1 MTYIIRNPKLLNL
14 NKKYFITVG
23 TFDGV
28 HLGHQKIITHLVK
41 KAKQKN
47 CGTLLL
53 TFDPHPRK
61 VVQPSNAP
69 MLLQTIEE
77 RSEILS
83 KLGLE
88 IIFVQP
94 FTKAFSKLNAEEYV
108 KDILVNQLNVEHLL
122 VGYNHRFGKNRTAN
136 IFDLKKL
143 GKKYKFSVGEIQ
155 AHIVNKI
162 TVSSTKIRHA
172 INNGNIK
179 YANSLLGHTYKLRG
193 IVMKGR
199 QNGKKI
205 GFPTANVKI
214 NEREK
219 ILPKNGVYAV
229 KVNYNEMTN
238 LAMMNIGTNPTFS
251 GNYISNEVHLINWD
265 GNLYKKEIEIFFIE
279 RIRDE
284 KKFNS
289 IQDLSIQLQN
299 DKNYV
304 LKKFK
309 NLNL

>member
-28 HLGHQKIITHLVK
+28 HLGHQKIITQLVK
-41 KAKQKN
+41 KAKQKD

-69 MLLQTIEE
+69 LLLQTIEE

-88 IIFVQP
+88 IIFIQP
-94 FTKAFSKLNAEEYV
+94 FTKAFSKLNSEEYV

-122 VGYNHRFGKNRTAN
+122 VGYNHRFGKNSTAN
-136 IFDLKKL
+136 IFDLNKL
-143 GKKYKFSVGEIQ
+143 GKKYKFSVSEIQ

-172 INNGNIK
+172 ISNGNIK
-179 YANSLLGHTYKLRG
+179 YANSLLGHTYKLKG

-214 NEREK
+214 KEREK
-219 ILPKNGVYAV
+219 GM
-229 KVNYNEMTN
+229 E
-238 LAMMNIGTNPTFS
+238 
-251 GNYISNEVHLINWD
+251 
-265 GNLYKKEIEIFFIE
+265 
-279 RIRDE
+279 
-284 KKFNS
+284 
-289 IQDLSIQLQN
+289 
-299 DKNYV
+299 
-304 LKKFK
+304 
-309 NLNL
+309 

>member
-28 HLGHQKIITHLVK
+28 HLGHQKIINQLVK

-69 MLLQTIEE
+69 LLLQTIEE

-94 FTKAFSKLNAEEYV
+94 FTKAFSKLNSEEYV
-108 KDILVNQLNVEHLL
+108 KDVLVNQLNVEHLL

-143 GKKYKFSVGEIQ
+143 GKKYKFSVSEIQ

-179 YANSLLGHTYKLRG
+179 YANSLLGHTYKLKG

-214 NEREK
+214 KEREK

-229 KVNYNEMTN
+229 KVNYNEITH
-238 LAMMNIGTNPTFS
+238 LAMMNIGTNPTFN

-265 GNLYKKEIEIFFIE
+265 GDLYKKEIEIFFIE

-299 DKNYV
+299 DKNYI
-304 LKKFK
+304 LEKFK

>member
-143 GKKYKFSVGEIQ
+143 GKKYKFSVSEIQ

-179 YANSLLGHTYKLRG
+179 YANSLLGHTYKLKG

-299 DKNYV
+299 DKIFV

>member
-14 NKKYFITVG
+14 KKKYFITVG

-122 VGYNHRFGKNRTAN
+122 VGYNHRFGRNRTAN

-179 YANSLLGHTYKLRG
+179 YANSLLGHTYKLKG

-265 GNLYKKEIEIFFIE
+265 GNLYKIEIEIFFIE

>member
-28 HLGHQKIITHLVK
+28 HLGHQKIITQLVK

-69 MLLQTIEE
+69 LLLQTIEE

-88 IIFVQP
+88 IIFIQP
-94 FTKAFSKLNAEEYV
+94 FTKAFSKLNSEEYV

-143 GKKYKFSVGEIQ
+143 GKKYKFSVSEIQ

-179 YANSLLGHTYKLRG
+179 YANSLLGHTYKLKG

-229 KVNYNEMTN
+229 KVNYNEITH
-238 LAMMNIGTNPTFS
+238 LAMMNIGTNPTFN

-299 DKNYV
+299 DKNYI
-304 LKKFK
+304 LEKFK

>member
-179 YANSLLGHTYKLRG
+179 YANSLLGHTYKLKG

-214 NEREK
+214 KEREK

-229 KVNYNEMTN
+229 KVNYNEITH

>member
-122 VGYNHRFGKNRTAN
+122 VGYNHRFGKNRNAN

-179 YANSLLGHTYKLRG
+179 YANSLLGHTYKLKG

-289 IQDLSIQLQN
+289 IQDLSIQLHN

-304 LKKFK
+304 LEKFK

>member
-179 YANSLLGHTYKLRG
+179 YANSLLGHTYKLKG

-229 KVNYNEMTN
+229 KVNYNKMTN

-251 GNYISNEVHLINWD
+251 GNYISNEVHLINWN

-299 DKNYV
+299 DKNYI
-304 LKKFK
+304 LEKFK

>member
-88 IIFVQP
+88 IIFIQP
-94 FTKAFSKLNAEEYV
+94 FTKAFSKLNSEEYV

-179 YANSLLGHTYKLRG
+179 YANSLLGHTYKLKG

-229 KVNYNEMTN
+229 KVNYNKMTN

-251 GNYISNEVHLINWD
+251 GNYISN
-265 GNLYKKEIEIFFIE
+265 
-279 RIRDE
+279 
-284 KKFNS
+284 
-289 IQDLSIQLQN
+289 
-299 DKNYV
+299 
-304 LKKFK
+304 
-309 NLNL
+309 

>member
-143 GKKYKFSVGEIQ
+143 GKKYKFSVSEIQ

-179 YANSLLGHTYKLRG
+179 YANSLLGHTYKLKG

-299 DKNYV
+299 DKNFV

>member
-14 NKKYFITVG
+14 KKKYFITVG

-172 INNGNIK
+172 ISNGNIK
-179 YANSLLGHTYKLRG
+179 YANSLLGHTYKLKG

-214 NEREK
+214 KEREK

-229 KVNYNEMTN
+229 KVNYNEITH
-238 LAMMNIGTNPTFS
+238 LAMMNIGTNPTFN
-251 GNYISNEVHLINWD
+251 GNYISNEVHLINWN

-289 IQDLSIQLQN
+289 IQDLSIQLHN

-304 LKKFK
+304 LEKFK

>member
-122 VGYNHRFGKNRTAN
+122 VGYNHRFGKNRTSN

-179 YANSLLGHTYKLRG
+179 YANSLLGHTYKLKG

-229 KVNYNEMTN
+229 KVNYNKMTN

>member
-41 KAKQKN
+41 KAKQKE

-162 TVSSTKIRHA
+162 TVSSTKIRRA

-179 YANSLLGHTYKLRG
+179 YANSLLGHTYKLKG

>member
-122 VGYNHRFGKNRTAN
+122 VGYNHRFGKNRNAN

-172 INNGNIK
+172 INNGNIN
-179 YANSLLGHTYKLRG
+179 YANSLLGHTYKLKG

-289 IQDLSIQLQN
+289 SQDLSIQLQN

>member
-179 YANSLLGHTYKLRG
+179 YANSLLGHTYKLKG

-279 RIRDE
+279 RIREE

>member
-108 KDILVNQLNVEHLL
+108 RDILVNQLNVEHLL

-179 YANSLLGHTYKLRG
+179 YANSLLGHTYKLKG

>member
-28 HLGHQKIITHLVK
+28 HLGHQKIINQLVK

-69 MLLQTIEE
+69 LLLQTIEE

-94 FTKAFSKLNAEEYV
+94 FTKAFSKLNSEEYV

-143 GKKYKFSVGEIQ
+143 GKKYKFSVSEIQ

-179 YANSLLGHTYKLRG
+179 YANSLLGHTYKLKG

>member
-179 YANSLLGHTYKLRG
+179 YANSLLGQTYKLKG

-229 KVNYNEMTN
+229 KVNYNEITH

-251 GNYISNEVHLINWD
+251 GNYISNEVHLINWN

-289 IQDLSIQLQN
+289 IQDLSIQLHN

-304 LKKFK
+304 LEKFK

>member
-179 YANSLLGHTYKLRG
+179 YANSLLGHTYKLKG

-304 LKKFK
+304 LEKFK

>member
-143 GKKYKFSVGEIQ
+143 GKKYKFSVSEIQ

>member
-143 GKKYKFSVGEIQ
+143 GKKYKFSVSEIQ

-179 YANSLLGHTYKLRG
+179 YANSLLGHTYKLKG

>member
-172 INNGNIK
+172 VNNGNIK
-179 YANSLLGHTYKLRG
+179 YANSLLGHTYKLKG

>member
-122 VGYNHRFGKNRTAN
+122 VGYNHRFGKNRNAN

-179 YANSLLGHTYKLRG
+179 YANSLLGHTYKLKG

>member
-28 HLGHQKIITHLVK
+28 HLGHQKIINQLVK

-69 MLLQTIEE
+69 LLLQTIEE

-94 FTKAFSKLNAEEYV
+94 FTKAFSKLNSEEYV

-143 GKKYKFSVGEIQ
+143 GKKYKFSVSEIQ

-179 YANSLLGHTYKLRG
+179 YANSLLGHTYKLKG

-214 NEREK
+214 KEREK

-229 KVNYNEMTN
+229 KVNYNEITH
-238 LAMMNIGTNPTFS
+238 LAMMNIGTNPTFN

-265 GNLYKKEIEIFFIE
+265 GDLYKKEIEIFFIE
-279 RIRDE
+279 RIRDD

-299 DKNYV
+299 DKNYI
-304 LKKFK
+304 LEKFK

>member
-179 YANSLLGHTYKLRG
+179 YANSLLGHTYKLKG

-289 IQDLSIQLQN
+289 IRDLSMQLQN

-304 LKKFK
+304 LEKFK

>member
-14 NKKYFITVG
+14 KKKYFITVG

-122 VGYNHRFGKNRTAN
+122 VGYNHRFGKNRNAN

-179 YANSLLGHTYKLRG
+179 YANSLLGHTYKLKG

-229 KVNYNEMTN
+229 KVNYNKMTN

-265 GNLYKKEIEIFFIE
+265 GNLYKKENEIFFIE

-304 LKKFK
+304 LEKFK

>member
-28 HLGHQKIITHLVK
+28 HLGHQKIITQLVK
-41 KAKQKN
+41 KAKQKD

-69 MLLQTIEE
+69 MLLQTIDE

-136 IFDLKKL
+136 IFDLMKF

-155 AHIVNKI
+155 PHIVNKI

-172 INNGNIK
+172 ISNGNIK
-179 YANSLLGHTYKLRG
+179 YANSLLGHTYKLKG

-214 NEREK
+214 KEREK

-229 KVNYNEMTN
+229 KVNYNEITH
-238 LAMMNIGTNPTFS
+238 LAMMNIGTNPTFN

-304 LKKFK
+304 LEKFK

>member
-1 MTYIIRNPKLLNL
+1 M
-14 NKKYFITVG
+14 
-23 TFDGV
+23 
-28 HLGHQKIITHLVK
+28 
-41 KAKQKN
+41 
-47 CGTLLL
+47 
-53 TFDPHPRK
+53 
-61 VVQPSNAP
+61 
-69 MLLQTIEE
+69 
-77 RSEILS
+77 
-83 KLGLE
+83 
-88 IIFVQP
+88 
-94 FTKAFSKLNAEEYV
+94 
-108 KDILVNQLNVEHLL
+108 
-122 VGYNHRFGKNRTAN
+122 
-136 IFDLKKL
+136 
-143 GKKYKFSVGEIQ
+143 
-155 AHIVNKI
+155 
-162 TVSSTKIRHA
+162 SSTKIRHA

-179 YANSLLGHTYKLRG
+179 YANSLLGHKYKLKG

-214 NEREK
+214 KEREK

-229 KVNYNEMTN
+229 KVNYNEITH

-304 LKKFK
+304 LK
-309 NLNL
+309 NLNLNL

>member
-122 VGYNHRFGKNRTAN
+122 VGYNHRFGKNRNAN

-179 YANSLLGHTYKLRG
+179 YANSLLGHTYKLKG

-214 NEREK
+214 KEKEK

-229 KVNYNEMTN
+229 KVNYNKMTN

-289 IQDLSIQLQN
+289 IQDLSIQLHN

-304 LKKFK
+304 LEKFK

>member
-88 IIFVQP
+88 IIFIQP
-94 FTKAFSKLNAEEYV
+94 FTKAFSKLNSEEYV

-122 VGYNHRFGKNRTAN
+122 VGYNHRFGKNRNAN

-162 TVSSTKIRHA
+162 TVSSTKIRRA
-172 INNGNIK
+172 ISNGNIK
-179 YANSLLGHTYKLRG
+179 YANSLLGHTYKLKG

>member
-143 GKKYKFSVGEIQ
+143 GKKYKFSVSEIQ

-179 YANSLLGHTYKLRG
+179 YANSLLGHTYKLKG

-299 DKNYV
+299 DKNYI
-304 LKKFK
+304 LEKFK

>member
-1 MTYIIRNPKLLNL
+1 MTNIIRNPKLLNL

-28 HLGHQKIITHLVK
+28 HLGHQKIITHLIK

-108 KDILVNQLNVEHLL
+108 KDILVNQLNVGHLL

-179 YANSLLGHTYKLRG
+179 YANSLLGHTYKLKG